1 VLEVEITRAA
11 KAGTME
17 SNDIY
22 IMVEPN
28 GNKGV
33 ELQLES
39 IVMKQFG
46 KQIEEVIMETLRS
59 LEVNNI
65 AIVAKD
71 RGALDYT
78 IRARVETAIKRAI

>member
-1 VLEVEITRAA
+1 MNIINPA

-22 IMVEPN
+22 IMVRPN
-28 GNKGV
+28 DGGGIII
-33 ELQLES
+33 ELES

-46 KQIEEVIMETLRS
+46 KQIEEVILKTLNR
-59 LEVNNI
+59 LKVKDVHL
-65 AIVAKD
+65 VAKD